1 MSGVWTELA
10 LVIVL
15 PLLYMK
21 CTTSVVV
28 RTEGEGRGVRTM
40 VQWERI
46 DDRSINLVRVADQRR
61 CPHDSMHAGMQRE
74 CDGFID
80 V

>member
-40 VQWERI
+40 VQ
-46 DDRSINLVRVADQRR
+46 
-61 CPHDSMHAGMQRE
+61 
-74 CDGFID
+74 
-80 V
+80 